1 MTAARPRVPL
11 GVGHRTILT
20 LRGRR
25 SVFRG
30 CRRCRSLWRSLR
42 RRGRYRGRNTL
53 WRGSCRGCGRLR
65 GGCGWCGN
73 RRRSGLRGRWHW
85 LRRRSGCRHC
95 CRSGRGCR
103 FCLRVGLD
111 RLVGRRSFRGGLRG
125 GLRRLLVYAAVTAA
139 GTLSTGR
146 HRSVLARQL
155 RRHGL
160 RTHRHRQREQHRA
173 GRAQQ

>member
-1 MTAARPRVPL
+1 MTAARPSVPL
-11 GVGHRTILT
+11 GIGHRTILT

-25 SVFRG
+25 SAFRG
-30 CRRCRSLWRSLR
+30 RRRCRSLWRSLR
-42 RRGRYRGRNTL
+42 RRGCYR
-53 WRGSCRGCGRLR
+53 WRDSLRCGSCRGCGRLR
-65 GGCGWCGN
+65 GDRGWFGN

-103 FCLRVGLD
+103 LYLRVGLD
-111 RLVGRRSFRGGLRG
+111 GLVGRRSFCGRLRGGLRG
-125 GLRRLLVYAAVTAA
+125 LLVYAAVTAA

-146 HRSVLARQL
+146 HRSVLARHL

-160 RTHRHRQREQHRA
+160 RTHRHRQCEQHRA
-173 GRAQQ
+173 GRTQQ